1 MIKKILLIL
10 GHKTLMTDAYGIK
23 KRNKKTYID
32 KRSVSLDSCYLKSP
46 NFKKHTR
53 V

>member
-23 KRNKKTYID
+23 KGI
-32 KRSVSLDSCYLKSP
+32 KR
-46 NFKKHTR
+46 HIR
-53 V
+53 

>member
-23 KRNKKTYID
+23 KRNKKTYY
-32 KRSVSLDSCYLKSP
+32 R
-46 NFKKHTR
+46 
-53 V
+53 